1 MDVKIFNDVLSL
13 WLPFAIALISLVLN
27 VLQFIGYR
35 RVKNKISVWAK
46 DARSVINSIVGIQK
60 NIRNKKINSLN
71 DVMTNLEVLSNFS
84 NSMFISMEEELGN
97 KKREIKPKK

>member
-1 MDVKIFNDVLSL
+1 MGVEIFNDVLSL
-13 WLPFAIALISLVLN
+13 WVPFAIALVSLVLN

-60 NIRNKKINSLN
+60 NIRSKKINSLN
-71 DVMTNLEVLSNFS
+71 DVVTNLETLSNFS